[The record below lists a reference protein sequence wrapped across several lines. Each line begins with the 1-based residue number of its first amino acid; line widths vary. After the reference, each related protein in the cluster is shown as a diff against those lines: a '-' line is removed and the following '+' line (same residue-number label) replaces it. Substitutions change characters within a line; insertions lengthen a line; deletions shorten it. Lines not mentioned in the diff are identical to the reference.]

1 MCRFYV
7 CYNIICIMWALYMFL
22 VAYTGNARAASICSQ
37 VLLLLAYIV
46 CLLVSVR
53 DLRKQHYDK

>member
-1 MCRFYV
+1 
-7 CYNIICIMWALYMFL
+7 MWALYMFL
-22 VAYTGNARAASICSQ
+22 VTYTGNARATSIYSQ

-53 DLRKQHYDK
+53 DLRKRLHKQHYDK